1 MNHAFDRPRLSRV
14 SFDDAK
20 PSAVCRRQV
29 VVRSS
34 SGRRQVVVRSRAGCI
49 LLDRVLGRRDDEGV
63 TEGRKHTRVFWS
75 PPCGDQSGTSRGPV
89 GDQSGT
95 SRGPDDARGA
105 TEVRESARQCAT
117 HSVSS

>member
-34 SGRRQVVVRSRAGCI
+34 SSGRRQVVARSRAGCI

-63 TEGRKHTRVFWS
+63 TEGLAHAGVLE
-75 PPCGDQSGTSRGPV
+75 PPLRRSRG
-89 GDQSGT
+89 
-95 SRGPDDARGA
+95 
-105 TEVRESARQCAT
+105 
-117 HSVSS
+117 HHLN